1 MQDMHDMLAK
11 PSLQRGHHGNR
22 RSWQYYQNE
31 GLYDEDDEIVT
42 FEENETFNTIY
53 TGGDIWFV
61 NFYSTMCSHCHTLA
75 PAWREMAKQ
84 LDGLVN
90 IGAVNC
96 MTSGHLC
103 NRQRLTGYPTMLFF
117 KNGNYEKFNSGDR
130 SAEGLVKYVL
140 SKINPKI
147 NKIIYQHLLD
157 DVLKNTQQAT
167 ILNFCS
173 SGDDC
178 IEEISEKKLAA
189 GFSKIAQFYSIN
201 CDNLKIDC
209 EEKFGISSG
218 IFAFYNKESIKIS
231 TADVLDP
238 SEISKKLNPILFPKF
253 DQSDSSIF
261 EGSDNKLKI
270 IIATR
275 KTKNFEK
282 NPTLL
287 QIRKTKVYLNLKVD
301 YQLLHYNCDEVENS
315 GDCEK
320 FMAGNKWITIIV
332 VYKGKFQQYLGTDF
346 RAADIALFAKDVLYS
361 MKKFE
366 TSDFTEFR

>member
-1 MQDMHDMLAK
+1 MTDKAQKMFHNHQLSLFKMLLLLFLNLNFLILSSSAQFIEYYEKLKVDPGATTKEIRRAFKKLAITMHPDKSDAPDAELKFREIAEIYEVLSDEEK
-11 PSLQRGHHGNR
+11 RKTYDRYGEEGLKDKEEKKQQRGHHGNR

-178 IEEISEKKLAA
+178 I
-189 GFSKIAQFYSIN
+189 
-201 CDNLKIDC
+201 
-209 EEKFGISSG
+209 
-218 IFAFYNKESIKIS
+218 
-231 TADVLDP
+231 
-238 SEISKKLNPILFPKF
+238 
-253 DQSDSSIF
+253 DS
-261 EGSDNKLKI
+261 
-270 IIATR
+270 
-275 KTKNFEK
+275 
-282 NPTLL
+282 
-287 QIRKTKVYLNLKVD
+287 
-301 YQLLHYNCDEVENS
+301 
-315 GDCEK
+315 
-320 FMAGNKWITIIV
+320 
-332 VYKGKFQQYLGTDF
+332 
-346 RAADIALFAKDVLYS
+346 
-361 MKKFE
+361 
-366 TSDFTEFR
+366 